1 MEKRT
6 YISQEELDKFLD
18 FLKSKEI
25 WNYYLIVY
33 NLAYS
38 NKTYKELNKV
48 DISEILVPNGIP
60 KPTINPFSINICGV
74 NHQLKIYQTFCGIR
88 DVVRFSTRLFRSK
101 FIMDGKVYYGSIKKK
116 RTSLR
121 EFDEYYI
128 YLLKHC
134 HRNPEISKL
143 LTDKKIGITNN
154 VEKRIK
160 LLTLGPVEIEVVKL
174 WKTTHSKAVL
184 TEKKIHSKLS
194 DRRLVGEWFSDEEN
208 NLINILDLEMS

>member
-1 MEKRT
+1 V
-6 YISQEELDKFLD
+6 ELKKGKL
-18 FLKSKEI
+18 
-25 WNYYLIVY
+25 
-33 NLAYS
+33 
-38 NKTYKELNKV
+38 
-48 DISEILVPNGIP
+48 SEILVPNGIP
-60 KPTINPFSINICGV
+60 KPTTNPFLIDICGV
-74 NHQLKIYQTFCGIR
+74 NFQLKLHQTFCGIR
-88 DVVRFSTRLFRSK
+88 DVVKFSTRLFRAK
-101 FIMDGKVYYGSIKKK
+101 FMMNGKVYYGSVKKK

-121 EFDEYYI
+121 EFEEYYI

-154 VEKRIK
+154 VKKRIK

-184 TEKKIHSKLS
+184 MEKKIHSKLS

-208 NLINILDLEMS
+208 NLINILDLEMSELN